1 MPNDKEQLI
10 SDEMSVKIISAVH
23 QMAICDGVQNVNV
36 RRILQE
42 LGITNRVFYN
52 RFHNID
58 EVLEIV
64 YTDTI
69 MKIRESVSVEINPD
83 EDFFEQI
90 MAMLEKTLIASYE
103 VKQQFNH
110 YVFEHDS
117 ISKINFGWWLET
129 IKKLVDYAKENNIIK
144 DDIDSHKLSYSI
156 WCFCRG
162 CNADAV
168 GRNMS
173 KEEALSYFRYGFGIL
188 FDGIRK

>member
-1 MPNDKEQLI
+1 MATEKEQLI
-10 SDEMSVKIISAVH
+10 SDEMSAKIVSAVH
-23 QMAICDGVQNVNV
+23 QMAISGGAQNINV

-64 YTDTI
+64 YKDTI
-69 MKIRESVSVEINPD
+69 LKIRESVSVNIAPEK
-83 EDFFEQI
+83 DFFEQI
-90 MAMLEKTLIASYE
+90 MAVLEKTLIASYE
-103 VKQQFNH
+103 VKQRFNH

-117 ISKINFGWWLET
+117 ISKINFEWWLKE
-129 IKKLVDYAKENNIIK
+129 IKKLVDYAKANNLIK

-173 KEEALSYFRYGFGIL
+173 KEEALTYFRYGFGIL

>member
-1 MPNDKEQLI
+1 MPSDKERLI
-10 SDEMSVKIISAVH
+10 SDEMSEKIVSAVRH
-23 QMAICDGVQNVNV
+23 MAICDGVQGINV

-58 EVLEIV
+58 EVFEIV
-64 YTDTI
+64 YREIIT
-69 MKIRESVSVEINPD
+69 KIRESVSVEIDP
-83 EDFFEQI
+83 EKDFFEQI
-90 MAMLEKTLIASYE
+90 MFMLEKTLIASYE

-117 ISKINFGWWLET
+117 ISRSNFDWWLNE
-129 IKKLVDYAKENNIIK
+129 IKKLVDYAKERNLVK
-144 DDIDSHKLSYSI
+144 ESIDSAKLSYSI

-173 KEEALSYFRYGFGIL
+173 KEEALSHFRYGFGIL